1 MSHKSAIANLIQ
13 LNTDY
18 LNTAIN
24 DGEKLNELLRDMS
37 GILFYLETVR
47 TDYHHQ
53 WMTFVTSRIAEK
65 VSVSRAEAEA
75 LVKYPQLYELR
86 RAMEGGYNTVNAIR
100 TNISYLKS
108 EKHNI

>member
-37 GILFYLETVR
+37 GILFY
-47 TDYHHQ
+47 
-53 WMTFVTSRIAEK
+53 
-65 VSVSRAEAEA
+65 
-75 LVKYPQLYELR
+75 
-86 RAMEGGYNTVNAIR
+86 
-100 TNISYLKS
+100 
-108 EKHNI
+108 